1 MSTLASV
8 RSLRPTRRGIAVAV
22 VAVLAFALG
31 ATAGARSLNAVVVPA
46 LVGLAA
52 AAVQLARADAPTV
65 KRSIPESGFAGAT
78 RRVTVDVDS
87 DVPCRITERVPDGVS
102 VDGAAPSA
110 TVGHG
115 GGFTYEIEL
124 ERRGAHELGPAT
136 CRLTDSLGLFAR
148 RVDTEGSVTAL
159 VYPDVYVVEAEAL
172 ADVVR
177 RGLGDDRASF
187 DRLREFSPGDAMGDI
202 HWRASAKRAADEFL
216 VAEYASRS
224 EVSSVEIAGEA
235 AAGSVDAMA
244 STVASVATHLQDA
257 GVGVAVTVPGGRV
270 VAHSG
275 DAVPLLRLLALT
287 DDGRIDGEARA
298 DADIVVSGEGG
309 NATVSVADREVDFDS
324 LVGASR
330 SREVVA

>member
-8 RSLRPTRRGIAVAV
+8 LSLRPTRRGLVVAT

-52 AAVQLARADAPTV
+52 GAVQLARADAPTV
-65 KRSIPESGFAGAT
+65 DRSNPEPGFAGAT
-78 RRVTVDVDS
+78 RRVTVDVDTA
-87 DVPCRITERVPDGVS
+87 VPCRITERLPDGVS
-102 VDGAAPSA
+102 ADGGAPSA

-115 GGFTYEIEL
+115 GSFAYEIEL

-148 RVDTEGSVTAL
+148 RADAEGTATAL
-159 VYPDVYVVEAEAL
+159 VYPEVYAVDGEVL

-177 RGLGDDRASF
+177 RRLGDDRASF
-187 DRLREFSPGDAMGDI
+187 DRLREFSPGDSMRDI
-202 HWRASAKRAADEFL
+202 HWRASARRAADEFV

-224 EVSSVEIAGEA
+224 EVSRVEVIGEA
-235 AAGSVDAMA
+235 GPGGADAMA
-244 STVASVATHLQDA
+244 STVASVVAHLHDA
-257 GVGVAVTVPGGRV
+257 GVAVAVTVPDGRV
-270 VAHSG
+270 VAQPG

-287 DDGRIDGEARA
+287 GDGRVDPEVRA
-298 DADIVVSGEGG
+298 DADVAVSGEGET
-309 NATVSVADREVDFDS
+309 ATVSVADREVDFDS
-324 LVGASR
+324 LVGDSR
-330 SREVVA
+330 GREVVA